1 MYLSDAVRERIKFYQ
16 KKNGMSLWALF
27 KASGVPISTLAAFMS
42 KRTEL
47 IKLDTLLHIC
57 EGFGITITEF
67 FKDDIFKEK
76 LGRISIK
83 ELSRTAKDRRSGSLG
98 FAEAILI
105 GYNKKCRNPLPWD
118 KLYTHKLPQKK
129 ADEPELE
136 EETDDMPQNGQLD
149 LFGLGDDEEVSE

>member
-16 KKNGMSLWALF
+16 KKNRMSLWALF

-67 FKDDIFKEK
+67 FEDDIFKEV
-76 LGRISIK
+76 
-83 ELSRTAKDRRSGSLG
+83 EQD
-98 FAEAILI
+98 
-105 GYNKKCRNPLPWD
+105 
-118 KLYTHKLPQKK
+118 
-129 ADEPELE
+129 
-136 EETDDMPQNGQLD
+136 
-149 LFGLGDDEEVSE
+149 

>member
-1 MYLSDAVRERIKFYQ
+1 MKFKEKFYQ

-67 FKDDIFKEK
+67 FENDIFKEV
-76 LGRISIK
+76 
-83 ELSRTAKDRRSGSLG
+83 EQD
-98 FAEAILI
+98 
-105 GYNKKCRNPLPWD
+105 
-118 KLYTHKLPQKK
+118 
-129 ADEPELE
+129 
-136 EETDDMPQNGQLD
+136 
-149 LFGLGDDEEVSE
+149 